1 MSVAVLQSTFLDLQ
15 DGSGTIAKLAAGS
28 SQFTLSGVTGA
39 NVKLSGLA
47 APTNLNDAV
56 TKNYVDSINFGG
68 ASWLAPVEV
77 ATTEAGTAQVVNGYT
92 LLRGSLLIRTRQ
104 MLSLTA
110 STSCRPPV
118 RPCVLPAGMSAGCS
132 AVFAQRGT
140 LNGNCSF
147 VCATNDGVVGTDA
160 LAF

>member
-1 MSVAVLQSTFLDLQ
+1 LQ

-77 ATTEAGTAQVVNGYT
+77 ATTEAGTLATSLRPRRQRIHAP
-92 LLRGSLLIRTRQ
+92 RGSLLRTRQ

-118 RPCVLPAGMSAGCS
+118 RPCALPAGMSAGCS